1 MSCQGEHCM
10 TQHRNRGCHGSRNRE
25 AAAKAENARL
35 KAIVSQKTQYESQLE
50 GLRAENKRL
59 AARLATLED
68 MLEEKKC

>member
-10 TQHRNRGCHGSRNRE
+10 TQHRNRGCRGNRNRE